1 LVVRP
6 SYVLGGR
13 AMEIVKDENELS
25 RYISEAVKVSPDHPI
40 LLDQY
45 LNNAI
50 EIDVDALCD
59 SKGSVVIAGLMEHVE
74 PAGIH
79 SGDSACCLPAISLSA
94 STLDTVKNWTK
105 LIAKRLNVVGLIN
118 LQFAVTNL
126 NNEENKLFILEANP
140 RASRTVP
147 FVSKAIGKPVAK
159 LATQLMQGY
168 KLEDINFTKEFSPKY
183 QAVKEAVLPFKRFPG
198 SDTLLGPEMRSTGEV
213 MGLAKDFGIAY
224 AKSEL
229 AAGNG
234 VPSEGVAFLSTND
247 LDKKY
252 LDEIAKDLLILG
264 FKLIATKGTASYLV
278 DLGIQVEE
286 VLKVHEGRPNIEDL
300 IRSGLV
306 QLIINT
312 PIGSQA
318 LHDDAYL
325 RRAALEYN
333 IPTFTT
339 IPGAKAAIKAIKA
352 LQSNQINTYSL
363 QEIHNY

>member
-1 LVVRP
+1 
-6 SYVLGGR
+6 
-13 AMEIVKDENELS
+13 M
-25 RYISEAVKVSPDHPI
+25 
-40 LLDQY
+40 
-45 LNNAI
+45 
-50 EIDVDALCD
+50 
-59 SKGSVVIAGLMEHVE
+59 
-74 PAGIH
+74 
-79 SGDSACCLPAISLSA
+79 
-94 STLDTVKNWTK
+94 
-105 LIAKRLNVVGLIN
+105 
-118 LQFAVTNL
+118 
-126 NNEENKLFILEANP
+126 
-140 RASRTVP
+140 
-147 FVSKAIGKPVAK
+147 
-159 LATQLMQGY
+159 
-168 KLEDINFTKEFSPKY
+168 
-183 QAVKEAVLPFKRFPG
+183 LPFKRFPG

-339 IPGAKAAIKAIKA
+339 IPGAKAAIKAINS
-352 LQSNQINTYSL
+352 LRSNKIDTYSL